1 MPMKKEKRE
10 PSKMECFARKMEMYN
25 SAERSMVNF
34 IAGGAV
40 VCGGIM
46 HLIFCVMLWNLG
58 VTGIAF
64 SMITILL
71 LFLLFSVYL
80 GLGSRGTDVYLKI
93 GNPQGKKLQAIS
105 WAVCYE
111 PMEWK
116 IYYKVIWKKLLFWG
130 MLSAAAWL
138 VLSLSAIPISWLVS
152 GEWSQPAYAGHIFVM
167 CFLGAGMMLAGL
179 YAGFS
184 LAKGFEEQRRRHIR
198 ERDTK
203 WIQMKKEG
211 ERKSASRQWMTVR
224 IIYVE
229 VVFVLSSVIGDLST
243 RLSVLP
249 EGEIA
254 YRRWSSI
261 GVVITMSIL
270 VACTDKVV
278 EVVDQIQ
285 QRKRVEWHKLAV
297 PFLGIL
303 LILWGVSGST
313 TFYEEHVVVKTVFG
327 ERSYDY
333 RDAEQYYISND
344 SGGMIQMT
352 IQFANREIE
361 VFGNGGFYR
370 YRYSDAFY
378 ESADTVPEYDYTA
391 YLAGQLHAAGVRG
404 KVLDKAALEENVMEW
419 EDEDILAVWKQIL
432 EIEHDSLSR

>member
-1 MPMKKEKRE
+1 MPMKKEKSE

-40 VCGGIM
+40 VCCGTM
-46 HLIFCVMLWNLG
+46 HLIFSVMLWNLG
-58 VTGIAF
+58 VTGTAF
-64 SMITILL
+64 SMVTILL
-71 LFLLFSVYL
+71 LFPVYL

-93 GNPQGKKLQAIS
+93 GNPQGKRLQAIS

-116 IYYKVIWKKLLFWG
+116 TYYKVICKKLLFWG
-130 MLSAAAWL
+130 MLSATAWM
-138 VLSLSAIPISWLVS
+138 VLSLSAIPISWIVS
-152 GEWSQPAYAGHIFVM
+152 GKRQPFSYAGYILGM

-184 LAKGFEEQRRRHIR
+184 LAKGFEEQRRRRVR

-203 WIQMKKEG
+203 WIQMKKQR
-211 ERKSASRQWMTVR
+211 ERKSASRQWMTIR
-224 IIYVE
+224 TIYV
-229 VVFVLSSVIGDLST
+229 VVVMVLFNVIDDLST

-261 GVVITMSIL
+261 GVVIIMSIL
-270 VACTDKVV
+270 IACTDKVV

-303 LILWGVSGST
+303 LILWGMSGMSGSGST
-313 TFYEEHVVVKTVFG
+313 TFYEDHVVVKTVFG

-333 RDAEQYYISND
+333 RDAEKYYISDD

-352 IQFANREIE
+352 IQFENREID
-361 VFGNGGFYR
+361 VFANGAFYR
-370 YRYSDAFY
+370 HRYSDAFY

-391 YLAGQLHAAGVRG
+391 YLAGQLHAAGVQG

-432 EIEHDSLSR
+432 KLAGE

>member
-1 MPMKKEKRE
+1 MPMQEKKRE

-40 VCGGIM
+40 VCGGM
-46 HLIFCVMLWNLG
+46 LHLIFCVMLWNLG
-58 VTGIAF
+58 VTGTAF
-64 SMITILL
+64 SMFTMLL
-71 LFLLFSVYL
+71 LFFVYL

-93 GNPQGKKLQAIS
+93 GNSQGKRLQAIS
-105 WAVCYE
+105 WAVRYE
-111 PMEWK
+111 PVEWK
-116 IYYKVIWKKLLFWG
+116 TYYKVICKKLLFWG
-130 MLSAAAWL
+130 MLLAAAWM
-138 VLSLSAIPISWLVS
+138 VFSLSAIPISWIVS
-152 GEWSQPAYAGHIFVM
+152 GKRQPSSYAGYILGM
-167 CFLGAGMMLAGL
+167 CFLGAGVMLAGL

-184 LAKGFEEQRRRHIR
+184 LAKGFEEQRRRRVR
-198 ERDTK
+198 ERDTE

-211 ERKSASRQWMTVR
+211 ERKSASRQWMAIR
-224 IIYVE
+224 IIYVM
-229 VVFVLSSVIGDLST
+229 VVVVLSTVIGDLST
-243 RLSVLP
+243 SLSVLP

-270 VACTDKVV
+270 IACTDKVV

-285 QRKRVEWHKLAV
+285 QKKRVGWHKLAV

-313 TFYEEHVVVKTVFG
+313 TFYEDHVVVKTVFG
-327 ERSYDY
+327 EKSYDY
-333 RDAEQYYISND
+333 RDAEQYYISDD

-352 IQFANREIE
+352 IQFENREIE
-361 VFGNGGFYR
+361 VFGNGGFYQ

-391 YLAGQLHAAGVRG
+391 YLAGQLHVAGVRG
-404 KVLDKAALEENVMEW
+404 RVLDKAALEENVMEW
-419 EDEDILAVWKQIL
+419 EDEEVLAVWKQIL
-432 EIEHDSLSR
+432 KLAGE

>member
-1 MPMKKEKRE
+1 MPVQEKKRE
-10 PSKMECFARKMEMYN
+10 PSKMECFAKKMEMYN

-40 VCGGIM
+40 VCGGM
-46 HLIFCVMLWNLG
+46 LHLIFCVMLWNLG
-58 VTGIAF
+58 VTGTAF
-64 SMITILL
+64 SVVTIIM
-71 LFLLFSVYL
+71 LFFVYL

-93 GNPQGKKLQAIS
+93 GNPQGKRLQALS
-105 WAVCYE
+105 WAVRYE
-111 PMEWK
+111 PVEWK
-116 IYYKVIWKKLLFWG
+116 TYYKVIWKKLLFWG
-130 MLSAAAWL
+130 MFSEAGWL
-138 VLSLSAIPISWLVS
+138 VFSLLAIPISWMVS
-152 GEWSQPAYAGHIFVM
+152 GEWSWPAYVGHIFEM
-167 CFLGAGMMLAGL
+167 WLLEADMMLAGL

-184 LAKGFEEQRRRHIR
+184 LAKGFEEQRRRRVR

-203 WIQMKKEG
+203 WVRMKKAG
-211 ERKSASRQWMTVR
+211 ERKSASRQWMAIR

-229 VVFVLSSVIGDLST
+229 VVVVLSTVIGDLST

-270 VACTDKVV
+270 IACTDKVV
-278 EVVDQIQ
+278 GVVDQIQ
-285 QRKRVEWHKLAV
+285 QGKRVEWHKLAV

-303 LILWGVSGST
+303 LILWGVCGST
-313 TFYEEHVVVKTVFG
+313 TFYEDHVVVKTVFG
-327 ERSYDY
+327 EKSYDY
-333 RDAEQYYISND
+333 RDAERYYISDD

-352 IQFANREIE
+352 IQFENREIE
-361 VFGNGGFYR
+361 VFGNGGFYQ

-391 YLAGQLHAAGVRG
+391 YLAGQLHAAGVQG

-419 EDEDILAVWKQIL
+419 EDEEILAVWKRIL

>member
-1 MPMKKEKRE
+1 MPMQEKKRE

-40 VCGGIM
+40 VCCGTM
-46 HLIFCVMLWNLG
+46 HLIFSVMLWNLG

-64 SMITILL
+64 SMVTIL
-71 LFLLFSVYL
+71 LLFSVYL

-93 GNPQGKKLQAIS
+93 GNPQGKRMQAIS

-116 IYYKVIWKKLLFWG
+116 TYYKVIWKKMLFWG
-130 MLSAAAWL
+130 MLSAAAWM
-138 VLSLSAIPISWLVS
+138 VLSLSAIPISWIVS
-152 GEWSQPAYAGHIFVM
+152 GKRQLFSYAGYILEI

-184 LAKGFEEQRRRHIR
+184 LAKGFEEQRRRRVR

-211 ERKSASRQWMTVR
+211 ERKSASRQWMAIR
-224 IIYVE
+224 IIYVM
-229 VVFVLSSVIGDLST
+229 VVVVLSTVIGDLFTS
-243 RLSVLP
+243 LSVLP

-333 RDAEQYYISND
+333 RDAEKYYISDD
-344 SGGMIQMT
+344 SGGLLQMT
-352 IQFANREIE
+352 IQFENREIE
-361 VFGNGGFYR
+361 VFGNGGFYQ

-391 YLAGQLHAAGVRG
+391 YLAGQLHAAGVQG

-419 EDEDILAVWKQIL
+419 EDEEVLAVWKQIL
-432 EIEHDSLSR
+432 KLAGE